1 MKVEACCKINIGLHV
16 IRRREDGYHDIST
29 LMYPVKGLCDTL
41 QVDASSDDSFSCE
54 GIEVDCPP
62 QDNLCIRAYRLL
74 KDEFGTGS
82 AAIRLGKRIPF
93 GAGLGGGSSDAA
105 AVLCAMNRIYGLG
118 LDSEALERRA
128 ALLGSDT
135 SFFVRSVPRICSGR
149 GEIMT
154 DCPIDLSGLYILL
167 VKPPYGVSA
176 PSLLGNSA
184 VDSFTSARRAFDRE
198 HRHVERQSLQRL
210 RKDGIRDISGA
221 YADKKA
227 HVRNGGR
234 LCLHVRFGFRHLR
247 TVPRKADRGFRFRH
261 VQLCGT
267 PVKRQKVYP
276 TEKSAP

>member
-41 QVDASSDDSFSCE
+41 QVDASSDDSFSCK

-167 VKPPYGVSA
+167 VKPPYGVSTRQA
-176 PSLLGNSA
+176 YSGIVPSIPSRPLEELLTESIDTWKDSLCNDFEKTVFAIYPELMQIKRRMYETGAVYASMSGSGSA
-184 VDSFTSARRAFDRE
+184 IYGLFREKPTADFGSGMFSFAAR
-198 HRHVERQSLQRL
+198 L
-210 RKDGIRDISGA
+210 
-221 YADKKA
+221 
-227 HVRNGGR
+227 
-234 LCLHVRFGFRHLR
+234 
-247 TVPRKADRGFRFRH
+247 
-261 VQLCGT
+261 
-267 PVKRQKVYP
+267 
-276 TEKSAP
+276 